1 MSFKTQALRC
11 LSNAVIDTCDARER
25 TMQQQTPPQS
35 AVMHIIAGYWVS
47 RTVYLAAKLK
57 LADVVGDNGATLPD
71 IAARTGTCP
80 TELARLMRALASH
93 GFFEREADGRFVQ
106 TPLSET
112 LRTGT
117 PGSMRGLAEAELG
130 HDHYESWGD
139 AESCLRQG
147 GTAFERLYNM
157 PVWRYYA
164 DNPATEALFG
174 EAMTNFTTIA
184 NSGILGSYTFKATRK
199 VVDVGGGYGQFL
211 ASILDQQPEAN
222 GVLFDLPTLI
232 GDVARKD
239 ALTRYG
245 NRVEVLGGD
254 FFESVPIGGDLYLL
268 KFILHDWDDDHSVK
282 ILRNVRR
289 AIASDGKLAVV
300 EIVLP
305 PHNEPHIGPLID
317 LNMMVMTGGRERTKN
332 EYRDLLAAAGFH
344 LDQVVGTRSPFS
356 VIEASPA

>member
-1 MSFKTQALRC
+1 
-11 LSNAVIDTCDARER
+11 
-25 TMQQQTPPQS
+25 MQHQVPPQS
-35 AVMHIIAGYWVS
+35 AVMHIIAGYWLS

-57 LADVVGDNGATLPD
+57 LADAVGDNGATLPD
-71 IAARTGTCP
+71 IATKTGTRP
-80 TELARLMRALASH
+80 AELVRLMRALASH
-93 GFFEREADGRFVQ
+93 GFFKREADGRFVQ
-106 TPLSET
+106 TPLSDT

-164 DNPATEALFG
+164 ENPAAEALFG
-174 EAMTNFTTIA
+174 EAMTNFTAIA
-184 NSGILGSYTFKATRK
+184 NSGILGSYTFKPSRK

-222 GVLFDLPTLI
+222 GVLFDLPTLTS
-232 GDVARKD
+232 DVVKKG
-239 ALTRYG
+239 ALASYDS
-245 NRVEVLGGD
+245 RVKISGGD
-254 FFESVPIGGDLYLL
+254 FFESVPAGGDLYLL
-268 KFILHDWDDDHSVK
+268 KFILHDWDDEHSVK

-289 AIASDGKLAVV
+289 AITGDGKLAVV

-317 LNMMVMTGGRERTKN
+317 LNMMVMTGGNERTEN
-332 EYRDLLAAAGFH
+332 EYRDLLADAGFR
-344 LDQVVGTRSPFS
+344 LDQVVGTKSPFS

>member
-1 MSFKTQALRC
+1 
-11 LSNAVIDTCDARER
+11 
-25 TMQQQTPPQS
+25 MQHQVPPQS
-35 AVMHIIAGYWVS
+35 AVMHIIAGYWLS

-57 LADVVGDNGATLPD
+57 LADAVGDNGATLPD
-71 IAARTGTCP
+71 IATKTGTRP
-80 TELARLMRALASH
+80 AELARLMRALASH
-93 GFFEREADGRFVQ
+93 GFFKREADGRFVQ
-106 TPLSET
+106 TPLSDT

-164 DNPATEALFG
+164 DNPAAEALFG
-174 EAMTNFTTIA
+174 EAMTNFTAIA
-184 NSGILGSYTFKATRK
+184 NSGILGSYTFKPSRK

-222 GVLFDLPTLI
+222 GVLFDLPTLTS
-232 GDVARKD
+232 DVVKKG
-239 ALTRYG
+239 ALASYDS
-245 NRVEVLGGD
+245 RVKISGGD
-254 FFESVPIGGDLYLL
+254 FFESVPAGGDLYLL
-268 KFILHDWDDDHSVK
+268 KFILHDWDDEHSVK

-289 AIASDGKLAVV
+289 AITGDGKLAVV

-317 LNMMVMTGGRERTKN
+317 LNMMVMTGGNERTEN
-332 EYRDLLAAAGFH
+332 EYRDLLADAGFR
-344 LDQVVGTRSPFS
+344 LDQVVGTKSPFS
-356 VIEASPA
+356 VIEASPG